1 MYKTP
6 FGKFGH
12 ILQVSDTCKGVRWGR
27 EGRRKSV
34 IDGFEWVWS
43 PKVATMDDKAEEH

>member
-1 MYKTP
+1 MDCVVL
-6 FGKFGH
+6 GKFQGIR

-34 IDGFEWVWS
+34 IDGFE
-43 PKVATMDDKAEEH
+43 